1 MPVYYEAQEKQY
13 EFHNATADEVLY
25 GGSAGG
31 GKSYSIIW
39 DAVTFGLSHPKLN
52 IAIFRKTYPELEKSI
67 ILEALKVIPAHW
79 YNYNKHEHRMYL
91 KATGSILDFN
101 YCQYDSDVY
110 NFQSAQYD
118 REYFDELT
126 HFNKF
131 VYVYLMSR
139 CRTTKEGVKAQIKC
153 ASNPGNIGHEWVKK
167 RFIEDAKPNAVTK
180 RVDPETGAEYTTQ
193 FIPARLSDNKYLAE
207 SGDYENMLKRL
218 PEEER
223 RMLLEGDWTILK
235 GQYFSEFRYD
245 IHVVKPFTI
254 PEYWTK
260 IRCMDWGWTK
270 PSAILWIA
278 FDPEGNAYC
287 YKELIATET
296 TDQQLAKKI
305 HDMSEGESIAYT
317 MADPALWSTTQFE
330 RGESI
335 AYRLA
340 NMGIPMIKGDNNRI
354 AGWNLI
360 HSYLEFTDK
369 KPPKLKIF
377 ENCHYLIDTLPGLI
391 RDENKPEDLDT
402 RGEDHAA
409 DALRYGLMT
418 KPMLSRKPLDKI
430 PQNSVMYHIEKMKQ
444 SKRKVG
450 YVGSL

>member
-1 MPVYYEAQEKQY
+1 MPIYYEAQDRQVQ
-13 EFHNATADEVLY
+13 FHKATADEVLY

-39 DAVTFGLSHPKLN
+39 DAVTFGLSHKNLN

-91 KATGSILDFN
+91 KATGSVIDFN

-126 HFNKF
+126 HFNRF

-139 CRTTKEGVKAQIKC
+139 CRTTKEGVKAQIKS

-167 RFIEDAKPNAVTK
+167 RFIEDAIPNQVMERK
-180 RVDPETGAEYTTQ
+180 DPETGASYTTQ
-193 FIPARLSDNKYLAE
+193 FIPAKLSDNKYLAE
-207 SGDYENMLKRL
+207 SGDYEAMLKRL
-218 PEEER
+218 PLEER

-235 GQYFSEFRYD
+235 GQYFSEWRYD
-245 IHVVKPFTI
+245 IHVEKPFEI
-254 PEYWTK
+254 PSFWTR
-260 IRCMDWGWTK
+260 IRCLDWGWTK

-278 FDPEGNAYC
+278 FSPEGIAHV
-287 YKELIATET
+287 YKELVVTET
-296 TDQQLAKKI
+296 TDIQLSAKI
-305 HDMSEGESIAYT
+305 MEMSKGEDIAYT

-335 AYRLA
+335 AYRMM
-340 NMGIPMIKGDNNRI
+340 NQGIPMIKGDNNRI

-360 HSYLEFTDK
+360 HSYLSYTDK
-369 KPPKLKIF
+369 KPPKLRVF
-377 ENCHYLIDTLPGLI
+377 ENCHYLIETMPGLI
-391 RDENKPEDLDT
+391 RDQNKPEDLDT

-418 KPMLSRKPLDKI
+418 KPMLSKEKDKGV
-430 PQNSVMYHIEKMKQ
+430 PQNSVQWWIDKMKKEKK
-444 SKRKVG
+444 SNS